1 MIKCLH
7 SIIYSILIFF
17 LTIPIVSSETYDN
30 LVKRNGLYYEKFS
43 VTPFTGK
50 IQGSWQGTIK
60 NGKRNGIW
68 HRYYE
73 QGQLWW
79 KCNFK
84 DGLREGQCIDY
95 YINGNIS
102 YKANYKN
109 DITVGYIY
117 HYNKDG
123 TLDEELSGYY
133 ENNKKVKN

>member
-17 LTIPIVSSETYDN
+17 STIPIISSETYDN

-43 VTPFTGK
+43 DTPFTGK
-50 IQGSWQGTIK
+50 IQGLWQGTIK

-95 YINGNIS
+95 FINGNIS
-102 YKANYKN
+102 YRANYKN
-109 DITVGYIY
+109 DILEGYVY
-117 HYNKDG
+117 FYNEDG
-123 TLDEELSGYY
+123 TLDKDYSGYY